1 MTCGAALRPRSLF
14 LSPGGVLQHRLVWG
28 ESGPDMILVPGITS
42 PAALWGF
49 VAERLAAFAR
59 VHVVDVRG
67 RGLSDHRPDLS
78 YRERDCAAD
87 ILALADTLDRPIL
100 LGHSMGA
107 RIGVAAAARAPERFR
122 CLIAVDPPVS
132 GPGRRPYPAQLDWYL
147 EAIAEVS
154 NGGGIEAARRAVPHW
169 NEEQVALRATWL
181 PTCSVEA
188 VTQAYHSFHEDSMHD
203 LLPAVACP
211 SLLIYAEQGG
221 VISDADAAEI
231 VNLLPSGRAVRID
244 GAGHMIPWDQL
255 DAFVETVR
263 DYLTRQ
269 A

>member
-1 MTCGAALRPRSLF
+1 MIHRGPLRPQSLF
-14 LSPGGVLQHRLVWG
+14 LMADGVLQHRMVWG
-28 ESGPDMILVPGITS
+28 DSGPDMILVPGITS

-49 VAERLAAFAR
+49 VAERLADFAR

-67 RGLSDHRPDLS
+67 RGLSDHRPGLP
-78 YRERDCAAD
+78 YGERDCAGD
-87 ILALADTLDRPIL
+87 ILALAARLDRPIL

-107 RIGVAAAARAPERFR
+107 RIAVAAAAREPERFR
-122 CLIAVDPPVS
+122 CLVAADPPVS

-154 NGGGIEAARRAVPHW
+154 NGGGAEAARRAVPHW
-169 NEEQVALRATWL
+169 SDEQVELRATWL

-188 VTQAYHSFHEDSMHD
+188 VAAAYRSFHEDSMHE

-211 SLLIYAEQGG
+211 TLLLYAEQGG
-221 VISDADAAEI
+221 VISDADAAE
-231 VNLLPSGRAVRID
+231 VVDLLPAGRAVRID

-255 DAFVETVR
+255 DAFVAEVR
-263 DYLTRQ
+263 QFVT
-269 A
+269 AAA